1 MGGTRGIVW
10 GLDVRPCHCLVIWT
24 GGRVACSDC
33 WARDTRCGKDGR
45 TASAQSVIQL
55 CPRRGKQTI
64 RAVPVQGAWGGGK
77 QAGKRLRRLMRG
89 WESKA
94 GNQQVRPGVR
104 SLDFGRQLDQA
115 TRSRDCG
122 RWMTDGEGALAQVT
136 RGTRGANTWAPR

>member
-64 RAVPVQGAWGGGK
+64 RAVPVQGAWGGG
-77 QAGKRLRRLMRG
+77 QASWETIAALDEGVGEQSRESTGSARG
-89 WESKA
+89 P
-94 GNQQVRPGVR
+94 V
-104 SLDFGRQLDQA
+104 FGLW
-115 TRSRDCG
+115 TSTG
-122 RWMTDGEGALAQVT
+122 SSYEVS
-136 RGTRGANTWAPR
+136 

>member
-1 MGGTRGIVW
+1 MGGARGIVW

-64 RAVPVQGAWGGGK
+64 RAVPVQGAWGGG
-77 QAGKRLRRLMRG
+77 A
-89 WESKA
+89 SKL
-94 GNQQVRPGVR
+94 GN
-104 SLDFGRQLDQA
+104 
-115 TRSRDCG
+115 DCG
-122 RWMTDGEGALAQVT
+122 A
-136 RGTRGANTWAPR
+136 